1 MNLDNLYKI
10 LADQPKY
17 RVKQCKEAIFQNLI
31 SDWSQ
36 ASNLSLDLRE
46 KLNVECP
53 LEIKGQIFVSKDKNT
68 DKALITLSDGL
79 QVETVLLSHSDGRH
93 TVCVSSQVGCPMKCQ
108 FCATGQ
114 LGLKRKL
121 NYNEIVEQVLFFAR
135 ILKKEDIRV
144 SNVVFMGMGEPFLNY
159 DQVMKAIKYINEP
172 DGLGIG
178 ARHISIS
185 TCGIVPGI
193 QKLSGEKMQLNLAIS
208 LHAPNDKLRTELM
221 PINKAYPIK
230 KLLAAV
236 DKYIQKTGRRVMFE
250 YLMLKGVNDSVEQ
263 AQELAQILAKPLYL
277 VNLIAYNPTE
287 VFRASDAKT
296 ITDFKNILSR
306 AGVAVTQRYTFGQD
320 IDAACGQLANKAQK
334 R

>member
-17 RVKQCKEAIFQNLI
+17 RVKQCKEAIFKKLI

-46 KLNVECP
+46 RLNAECP
-53 LEIKGQIFVSKDKNT
+53 LVINGQIFKSTDKDT
-68 DKALITLSDGL
+68 SKALITLADGL

-121 NYNEIVEQVLFFAR
+121 NYNEIIEQVLFFAR

-159 DQVMKAIKYINEP
+159 DQVIKAIKYLNDSE
-172 DGLGIG
+172 GLEIG

-185 TCGIVPGI
+185 TCGIIDGI
-193 QKLSGEKMQLNLAIS
+193 EKLSHEKLQVNLAIS
-208 LHAPNDKLRTELM
+208 LHAPNDKLRSELM
-221 PINKAYPIK
+221 PINKAHPIK
-230 KLLAAV
+230 KLLMAV
-236 DKYIQKTGRRVMFE
+236 DKYIKKTGRRVMFE
-250 YLMLKGVNDSVEQ
+250 YLMIKGVNDSVDQ
-263 AQELAQILAKPLYL
+263 AKELAQIMAKPLYL

-287 VFRASDAKT
+287 VFQASDAKT
-296 ITDFKNILSR
+296 INNFKNILSQ
-306 AGVAVTQRYTFGQD
+306 AKVAVTQRYTFGQD
-320 IDAACGQLANKAQK
+320 IDAACGQLANKTQK
-334 R
+334 K

>member
-1 MNLDNLYKI
+1 MNLDKLYKI

-17 RVKQCKEAIFQNLI
+17 RVEQCKEAIFKKLI

-46 KLNVECP
+46 KLNAECP
-53 LEIKGQIFVSKDKNT
+53 LEIKGQVFVSKDKNT
-68 DKALITLSDGL
+68 DKALITLADGL

-159 DQVMKAIKYINEP
+159 DQVIKAIKYLNEA
-172 DGLGIG
+172 DGLAIG

-185 TCGIVPGI
+185 TCGIIDGI

-208 LHAPNDKLRTELM
+208 LHAPNDKLRSELM
-221 PINKAYPIK
+221 PTNKAFPIK
-230 KLLAAV
+230 KLLAAI

-250 YLMLKGVNDSVEQ
+250 YLMLKGVNDSIEQ
-263 AQELAQILAKPLYL
+263 AQELAQIMAKPLYL

-287 VFRASDAKT
+287 VFKASDAKT
-296 ITDFKNILSR
+296 ITNFKNILSR

-334 R
+334 G